1 MVLEASWSSLTQ
13 VPMTKLG
20 AVTFILLS
28 GISVLAASSMGNAA
42 DAQFCED
49 YAERAA
55 REAALAER
63 FACAFHGQ
71 RWIKNAELHRGWC
84 LGAAKTVVQAE
95 AAARS
100 TDLRLCMCEWYAD
113 RAAAQAA
120 ASAAQD
126 CPFTGP
132 RWTPDRSAHYRW
144 CVLAKAPLATL
155 ESEIKTREEL
165 LATCARH

>member
-28 GISVLAASSMGNAA
+28 GISVLAASPIASAA
-42 DAQFCED
+42 DPQFCKD

-55 REAALAER
+55 QEAARAER
-63 FACAFHGQ
+63 FDCAFHGP
-71 RWIKNAELHRGWC
+71 RWMKDAELHRGWC
-84 LGAAKTVVQAE
+84 LGAAKTVVEAE
-95 AAARS
+95 AAPRS

-113 RAAAQAA
+113 QAAAQSAM
-120 ASAAQD
+120 SAAHD
-126 CPFTGP
+126 CQFAGP

-144 CVLAKAPLATL
+144 CVLADAPLATL
-155 ESEIKTREEL
+155 ESEIKTRDAL
-165 LATCARH
+165 LAKCARP